1 MGFLKYAVALA
12 VYRPFALPFALPL
25 LSMFAAGC
33 YSPQL
38 ADCAVQCKTADDC
51 GPDQACGADGWCAG
65 QDELGRCD
73 DPMGGGG
80 GSGDPA
86 ATSQLRLVI
95 SGLGE
100 VEVLSNSESIN
111 TTCTANGAS
120 DTCTYQVRPGAWV
133 SLREK
138 SSGGWR
144 FSGWDSPGCT
154 MGRPKSCLVRV
165 SDVVTT
171 AGARFEG
178 GPPDDDD

>member
-1 MGFLKYAVALA
+1 MGFLKLALA
-12 VYRPFALPFALPL
+12 LAL
-25 LSMFAAGC
+25 LSTLAAGC

-51 GPDQACGADGWCAG
+51 GPDQACGSDGWCAG
-65 QDELGRCD
+65 SDELGRCD
-73 DPMGGGG
+73 DPMGGG

-100 VEVLSNSESIN
+100 VEVLSNAESIN
-111 TTCTANGAS
+111 TTCTASGAS

-178 GPPDDDD
+178 GEDDDD